1 MRTTIAVDDIILDS
15 AKRKALEEH
24 VSLASYI
31 EGALRDRLASEE
43 TAERE
48 PEYHSLKTFKG
59 KGLLPGIDIL
69 DSRAL
74 GDAMDARG

>member
-1 MRTTIAVDDIILDS
+1 MRTTVAVDDAILDT

-31 EGALRDRLASEE
+31 EGALRDKLAAGE

-48 PEYHSLKTFKG
+48 SEYRPLRTFAG

-74 GDAMDARG
+74 SDAMGDRG